1 VTSVGP
7 TVDRGSGGGG
17 GPSRAEDSAKRT
29 AREFAAALNAGEPDA
44 AAALFASR
52 GRMLTA
58 DRTEVSGRA
67 AVRDLL
73 TQIVES
79 RIQLE
84 VRLGR
89 TLVAGDIAL
98 STQYWRRRLPAG
110 TKDPGYD
117 QASVANVVLGL
128 SGERWEIVIVSP
140 WG

>member
-1 VTSVGP
+1 V
-7 TVDRGSGGGG
+7 
-17 GPSRAEDSAKRT
+17 EDSAKRT
-29 AREFAAALNAGEPDA
+29 AREFAAALNAGDPHA
-44 AAALFASR
+44 AAALFASN

-79 RIQLE
+79 QIKLE

-89 TLVAGDIAL
+89 TLVAGGIAL
-98 STQYWRRRLPAG
+98 STQYWRRCLLAG
-110 TKDPGYD
+110 TKDPAYD
-117 QASVANVVLGL
+117 QASIANVVLGL
-128 SGERWEIVIVSP
+128 SGARWEIVIVSP